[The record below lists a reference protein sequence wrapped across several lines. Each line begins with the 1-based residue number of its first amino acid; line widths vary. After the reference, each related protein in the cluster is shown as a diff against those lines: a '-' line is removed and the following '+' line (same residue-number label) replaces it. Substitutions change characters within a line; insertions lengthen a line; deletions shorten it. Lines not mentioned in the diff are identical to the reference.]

1 MKIDL
6 EEVSLKFLNL
16 DYFFYSFSEIKL
28 RTIFSELAL
37 FQLSK
42 IKNVIDEEAQNLGAR
57 LLNLYI
63 ILTLSMNVL

>member
-6 EEVSLKFLNL
+6 EIVSLKSLYLN
-16 DYFFYSFSEIKL
+16 YFFYSFREIKL

>member
-16 DYFFYSFSEIKL
+16 DYFFNSFSEIKL